1 MALLSLGNIDKN
13 LIPILIGCVVCFLNR
28 LLNQYD
34 GTLLYKNLILANICI
49 SLSRLLAFIPYLILK
64 KRSKNIENKSDDTNI
79 IRKDKI
85 KYLYYNQTEKIAKGK
100 WQLILLSAIVYLM
113 NQYLFIATF
122 EIKTNTWIWIILI
135 TSIFYYL
142 MFKIKIYRHHYVSA
156 ILILLIG
163 IIIDIVLENI
173 KNDIN
178 KDLLLFLLKF
188 IRQILFSLYNVMAKY
203 IMEKKFIS
211 VYEFSTYIGVIAF
224 VLLVIFFIFDYTIF
238 DIFNYKEY
246 FNNFDYIELLVI
258 LGVISTQFGINLCSL
273 FTVRNNSPCH
283 IFVMFVFGQIAYY
296 INFEG
301 YSIFVIIC
309 LILILF
315 LSLIFNE
322 IIELNFWGL
331 SDNTKKNIINRAE
344 IEDNSLII
352 RNDTIDSIENE
363 ENIKEL
369 KENIIN

>member
-1 MALLSLGNIDKN
+1 
-13 LIPILIGCVVCFLNR
+13 
-28 LLNQYD
+28 
-34 GTLLYKNLILANICI
+34 
-49 SLSRLLAFIPYLILK
+49 
-64 KRSKNIENKSDDTNI
+64 
-79 IRKDKI
+79 
-85 KYLYYNQTEKIAKGK
+85 
-100 WQLILLSAIVYLM
+100 M

-211 VYEFSTYIGVIAF
+211 VYEFSTYIGVIVF

-246 FNNFDYIELLVI
+246 FNNFNYIELLVI

-296 INFEG
+296 INFE
-301 YSIFVIIC
+301 
-309 LILILF
+309 
-315 LSLIFNE
+315 
-322 IIELNFWGL
+322 
-331 SDNTKKNIINRAE
+331 
-344 IEDNSLII
+344 
-352 RNDTIDSIENE
+352 
-363 ENIKEL
+363 
-369 KENIIN
+369 